1 MRTSSVSGSKRANPL
16 LVRRGGRDAKKND
29 AKPSSMERTGWLLM
43 LKRFSKATTLSAP
56 TLVASRHFLDGAA
69 TPPHEEGTTSRS
81 RICLLIVTI
90 FLLLSLAIR
99 TVWDGVYNEE
109 QARRGQAA
117 FLEQCSNCHGRD
129 LEGADMT
136 PPLTGG
142 AFTANWDGLTI
153 GDLADR
159 IRISMP
165 LNSPGTLSRQQ
176 TTDVVAYILRFNQ
189 FPAGKEELPREQPA
203 QKQILFK
210 ARP

>member
-1 MRTSSVSGSKRANPL
+1 MRT
-16 LVRRGGRDAKKND
+16 RRK
-29 AKPSSMERTGWLLM
+29 
-43 LKRFSKATTLSAP
+43 TTPAASA
-56 TLVASRHFLDGAA
+56 LVATRNFIGDAA
-69 TPPHEEGTTSRS
+69 TPPCCGARR
-81 RICLLIVTI
+81 RITICAIAGLSLRIACMI
-90 FLLLSLAIR
+90 FLFFFTLLAYTQDAPR

-109 QARRGQAA
+109 QARRGQTV

-153 GDLADR
+153 GDLTDR

-165 LNSPGTLSRQQ
+165 MNSPGTLSRQQ